1 MSCTCRAYWNNPD
14 LPYTSDCLSCLGQK
28 ATTVEMIK
36 HIEEHETLQKDR
48 TFMFSRMVTLQV
60 QPGKTDEA
68 VRIYRDDVISAA
80 RKQKGFKGAQLLTDS
95 TTGKAYSITQ
105 WETEADMKAGEASG
119 YYQEQIN
126 KFGQILKSTPTREGL
141 MVSIQV

>member
-1 MSCTCRAYWNNPD
+1 
-14 LPYTSDCLSCLGQK
+14 
-28 ATTVEMIK
+28 
-36 HIEEHETLQKDR
+36 
-48 TFMFSRMVTLQV
+48 MFSRMVTLQV
-60 QPGKTDEA
+60 QPGKTEEA
-68 VRIYRDDVISAA
+68 VRIYRDDVILAA

-126 KFGQILKSTPTREGL
+126 KFGQLLKSTPTREGL
-141 MVSIQV
+141 KVSIQV